1 MRRRTTLAAALAP
14 VVLALPLVGCSTV
27 QNALDCANTAVVVVD
42 SANALQQAVA
52 DGVENPAEV
61 DQSLDRINENLDK
74 IIENTDN
81 ADITRVAEDMQK
93 AADNV
98 RESVE
103 QGRTPDVGPLADA
116 ADELTQVC
124 TPG

>member
-1 MRRRTTLAAALAP
+1 MRHRTTLTALVSAA
-14 VVLALPLVGCSTV
+14 LALPLLGCSAV
-27 QNALDCANTAVVVVD
+27 ENALDCANTAVVVVD

-61 DQSLDRINENLDK
+61 DQSLDRIDKNLDK

-81 ADITRVAEDMQK
+81 SDITKVAEDLQQ

-98 RESVE
+98 REAVD
-103 QGRTPDVGPLADA
+103 QGKAPDVGPVVDA
-116 ADELTQVC
+116 ADELSQVC

>member
-1 MRRRTTLAAALAP
+1 MRRRTALAALAP
-14 VVLALPLVGCSTV
+14 VLLALPLTGCGAV

-61 DQSLDRINENLDK
+61 DRSLNRINENLDK

-81 ADITRVAEDMQK
+81 ADITRVAENMRQ

-103 QGRTPDVGPLADA
+103 QGKAPDAGPVVDA

>member
-1 MRRRTTLAAALAP
+1 MRRRTTLAALAP
-14 VVLALPLVGCSTV
+14 VVLALSLTGCGAV
-27 QNALDCANTAVVVVD
+27 QNALDCANTAVIVVD

-61 DQSLDRINENLDK
+61 DRSLDRINENLDK
-74 IIENTDN
+74 IIDSTDD
-81 ADITRVAEDMQK
+81 ADITRVAEDMRT
-93 AADNV
+93 AADNA

-103 QGRTPDVGPLADA
+103 QGRAPDAGPVVDA

>member
-1 MRRRTTLAAALAP
+1 MRRRTTLAALAP
-14 VVLALPLVGCSTV
+14 VVLALPLVGCGAV

-61 DQSLDRINENLDK
+61 DRSLDRINENLDK
-74 IIENTDN
+74 IVENTDN
-81 ADITRVAEDMQK
+81 ADITRVAEDMRK
-93 AADNV
+93 AADSV

-103 QGRTPDVGPLADA
+103 QGKTPDAGPVVDA

-124 TPG
+124 APG

>member
-61 DQSLDRINENLDK
+61 DRSLDRINENLDK

>member
-1 MRRRTTLAAALAP
+1 MRRRTALAAALAP
-14 VVLALPLVGCSTV
+14 VVLTLPLAGCSTV

-61 DQSLDRINENLDK
+61 DRSLDRINENLDK

-93 AADNV
+93 AADDV

-103 QGRTPDVGPLADA
+103 QGRTPDAGPLADA

>member
-1 MRRRTTLAAALAP
+1 MRRRTALAALTSLALAM
-14 VVLALPLVGCSTV
+14 PLLGCSAV

-52 DGVENPAEV
+52 DGIENPAEV
-61 DQSLDRINENLDK
+61 DESLNRIDTNLDK
-74 IIENTDN
+74 IIDNTDN
-81 ADITRVAEDMQK
+81 ADITKVAEDLQQ

-103 QGRTPDVGPLADA
+103 QGKTPDVGPVVDA
-116 ADELTQVC
+116 ADDLTQVC
-124 TPG
+124 SPN